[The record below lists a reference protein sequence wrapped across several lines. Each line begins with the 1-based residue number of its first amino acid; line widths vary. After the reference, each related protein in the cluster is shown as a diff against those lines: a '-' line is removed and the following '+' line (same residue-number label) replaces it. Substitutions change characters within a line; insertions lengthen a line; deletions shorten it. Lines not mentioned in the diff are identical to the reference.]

1 MAETNNSSGVIRT
14 SGDINIEKI
23 EVISLANDASFN
35 VTNQVITI
43 QIFEDLFSPFMTGS
57 LIFKDSLDLIN
68 NLPMVGMEFVDI
80 KMFTPS
86 LDKSLKEKGII
97 QGRFYIY
104 KMTEREYI
112 AEKSVVYQ
120 LHFIA
125 AEALNDLNIKLSK
138 GFEGKVSDIAK
149 KLIKGPNG
157 LETDKILTIEETKN
171 STRYISN
178 YWGVVKNINY
188 ILQQATSPNNSTTYL
203 FFENRSGFNFVSL
216 DYLNELPVYQ
226 KFKYGSSTDDVD
238 KTGGSSRNL
247 DRDFSEVLEMSA
259 ASGFDYIDRIRH
271 GTYASK
277 LVVHDMTTKRYKT
290 VAYDYLKKF
299 SEGKETRL
307 NKFPI
312 TTDTVAARVGATIIV
327 NEIANQVFSSYGDV
341 SNIKVVQ
348 DRVSRM
354 KQAEAFKLQIKIKG
368 RTDYTVGQKISLSVT
383 TAEPTRPSDTPK
395 QNRDK
400 MYSGNYLISAINHV
414 ISKKEHDCYIE
425 IIKDS
430 LEIDVK
436 APKK

>member
-23 EVISLANDASFN
+23 EVISLANDTSFN

-43 QIFEDLFSPFMTGS
+43 QLFEDLFSPFITGS

-354 KQAEAFKLQIKIKG
+354 KQAEAFKLQIKIH
-368 RTDYTVGQKISLSVT
+368 I
-383 TAEPTRPSDTPK
+383 
-395 QNRDK
+395 
-400 MYSGNYLISAINHV
+400 
-414 ISKKEHDCYIE
+414 
-425 IIKDS
+425 
-430 LEIDVK
+430 
-436 APKK
+436 